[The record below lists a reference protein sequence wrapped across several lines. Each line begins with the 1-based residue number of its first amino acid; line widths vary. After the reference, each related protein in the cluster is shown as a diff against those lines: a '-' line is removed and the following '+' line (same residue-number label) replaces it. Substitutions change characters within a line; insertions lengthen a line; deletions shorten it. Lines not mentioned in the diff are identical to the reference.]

1 MARDP
6 HWFFVYWE
14 VTDEAL
20 AAARAAVGSP
30 DAACVL
36 RVYDTTYRLFDGTN
50 ANWFFDVPVDRPAN
64 NHYVR
69 VDRPASTFHVD
80 VGVKDARGGFATI
93 ARSGPVETPR
103 NAISSDTRVEWMT
116 VTTEGPLPA
125 EYRHRFVRRPAS
137 VERVDMASPPEVEL
151 IAQSLAGEGWERAE
165 WVEADMHGRTV
176 RWILWTEPRR
186 RVEVVFQGERR
197 VTRTEWGEH
206 LALRP
211 WRVMIYGREPDGSR
225 RLIDRWAVQ
234 YAWRTERGDTRIE
247 TLSIVQRILQG
258 YRAGVVRGGSEAR
271 LMGESWA
278 SEALQVGASEILLG
292 GASEARP

>member
-1 MARDP
+1 M
-6 HWFFVYWE
+6 E
-14 VTDEAL
+14 VDL
-20 AAARAAVGSP
+20 VGE
-30 DAACVL
+30 VL
-36 RVYDTTYRLFDGTN
+36 RVEAPHVVSDERQRD
-50 ANWFFDVPVDRPAN
+50 DERHEPPVVLLD
-64 NHYVR
+64 HL
-69 VDRPASTFHVD
+69 
-80 VGVKDARGGFATI
+80 G
-93 ARSGPVETPR
+93 
-103 NAISSDTRVEWMT
+103 
-116 VTTEGPLPA
+116 
-125 EYRHRFVRRPAS
+125 
-137 VERVDMASPPEVEL
+137 EL
-151 IAQSLAGEGWERAE
+151 G
-165 WVEADMHGRTV
+165 
-176 RWILWTEPRR
+176 PRR